1 MANGVSRAV
10 IEVLLDRVNQG
21 AATLSPAGN
30 LTYANQRLATMLGK
44 QRLQLVGQPLA
55 ELVAE
60 ADREALLAALAASR
74 DTTSQCRLALPRAN
88 HGGELVALLT
98 LAPLGHGQTSCLVTD
113 LAQAL
118 PPAQLA
124 QEVRSLLGAM
134 RSSDHHAL
142 EAIGRRILELISA
155 RQ

>member
-10 IEVLLDRVNQG
+10 IEVLLDRVDQG

-44 QRLQLVGQPLA
+44 QRVQ
-55 ELVAE
+55 
-60 ADREALLAALAASR
+60 
-74 DTTSQCRLALPRAN
+74 
-88 HGGELVALLT
+88 LVALLT
-98 LAPLGHGQTSCLVTD
+98 FAPLGHGQTSCLVTD

-142 EAIGRRILELISA
+142 EAIGRRFLELISA
-155 RQ
+155 KQ